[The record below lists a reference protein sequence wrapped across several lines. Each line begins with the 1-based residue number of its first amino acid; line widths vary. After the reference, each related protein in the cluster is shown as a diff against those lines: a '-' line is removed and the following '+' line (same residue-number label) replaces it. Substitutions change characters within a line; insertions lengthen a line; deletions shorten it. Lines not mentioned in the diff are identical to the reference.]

1 MNNQEPAWKNFVQS
15 VTPELAEEWLRLHAN
30 PRNRKV
36 KVSDS
41 RVQSWAR
48 EQRAGA
54 WKINPFAPIGFATGG
69 MLLNGHN
76 RLTAQTVSRVTCGYV
91 VFYDVPEEVLRVT
104 DTGKPRTHQ
113 QIARMFGDETDMH
126 SAYKVIEIVRQKNA
140 ETMVYLGQSDLERY
154 ADEFESIP
162 SETVGLLLSIRVGRQ
177 RLRAG
182 IVAGFLLLL
191 RDLTTRQTATQMIAD
206 LDAVA
211 KREAVGRKATRNL
224 ITWIENA
231 TGEHARLASESVSVV
246 VAAHRQYVQN
256 KDLQFVKYNL
266 ENLAPYQSGGVERL
280 RLPVAAE

>member
-113 QIARMFGDETDMH
+113 QIARMFRDETDMH
-126 SAYKVIEIVRQKNA
+126 SAYKVIEIVRQRN
-140 ETMVYLGQSDLERY
+140 
-154 ADEFESIP
+154 EFNFRGKI
-162 SETVGLLLSIRVGRQ
+162 TQ
-177 RLRAG
+177 KLR
-182 IVAGFLLLL
+182 IDCRWISNSQHEINLQTE
-191 RDLTTRQTATQMIAD
+191 LTT
-206 LDAVA
+206 L
-211 KREAVGRKATRNL
+211 
-224 ITWIENA
+224 
-231 TGEHARLASESVSVV
+231 
-246 VAAHRQYVQN
+246 
-256 KDLQFVKYNL
+256 
-266 ENLAPYQSGGVERL
+266 
-280 RLPVAAE
+280 